1 MESWLSTPREAMSLH
16 NYNLCVSTATCLVVG
31 LQLLLIRRASS
42 WEEKT
47 SVEQSG
53 VDKLKAPS
61 TMTFGHHHGDLKTDM
76 ATVSLLLLK
85 S

>member
-1 MESWLSTPREAMSLH
+1 MKSWLSTLWEAMSLQ
-16 NYNLCVSTATCLVVG
+16 NYILRVFTDTCLVVG

-42 WEEKT
+42 WEEMT

-53 VDKLKAPS
+53 VDKLKALS
-61 TMTFGHHHGDLKTDM
+61 TLTFAHHHGDLKTDM
-76 ATVSLLLLK
+76 ATVSLLPLK